1 MLAWANSL
9 DIHRLDKYGAEREA
23 NNHAPLRPSDSLEGC
38 AVLGSYGQDYLPTV
52 RTVGLASTLGWLLLE
67 PGATQAST
75 FTQTAPYLDGQ
86 MPS

>member
-1 MLAWANSL
+1 MRRSVRLTAWRGVLYLAAT
-9 DIHRLDKYGAEREA
+9 
-23 NNHAPLRPSDSLEGC
+23 
-38 AVLGSYGQDYLPTV
+38 DYLPTV
-52 RTVGLASTLGWLLLE
+52 RTVGFASTLGWLLLE